1 MYQIF
6 DLLNGSRITE
16 PYVEHCL
23 SNGIIAIHITVN
35 NFSGVNP
42 LPTLRDSL
50 KELAA
55 CRNHFQSLAKVTQLI
70 ECYAD
75 FDKVSAQGKMGI
87 VLGYQ
92 NVPGVRQDL
101 TRWH

>member
-16 PYVEHCL
+16 AYVEHCL
-23 SNGIIAIHITVN
+23 SNGIIAIHVTVN
-35 NFSGVNP
+35 NFSAVNP

-55 CRNHFQSLAKVTQLI
+55 CRNYYQSLAKVTRVVG
-70 ECYAD
+70 CYAD
-75 FDKVSAQGKMGI
+75 FDKASAKASW
-87 VLGYQ
+87 
-92 NVPGVRQDL
+92 R
-101 TRWH
+101 